1 MFPFIYCECIVDILC
16 CLFCFQFS
24 RYWID
29 TAVDYP
35 TPSPLLTENTI
46 CFIWYMYLWYTV
58 MKWLC
63 AANCSW
69 SINYK
74 YLWGY
79 LLNYIIWSE
88 NVHDI
93 TNTKWFS
100 FYFWPFLYFIKRKEG
115 FVDTLLS
122 VGDKCAWWIWTQLS
136 YTQQFIYQDF
146 WQVFTCML
154 HEPVYTISVQVQL
167 SVHIILWLLFS
178 YLLLDNN
185 NN

>member
-16 CLFCFQFS
+16 CWVCFQLLN
-24 RYWID
+24 RYCCWLPHPIL
-29 TAVDYP
+29 
-35 TPSPLLTENTI
+35 TPNWKYNLL
-46 CFIWYMYLWYTV
+46 YMV
-58 MKWLC
+58 HVFVIHCHEMKWLC

>member
-16 CLFCFQFS
+16 CWVCFQLLN
-24 RYWID
+24 RYCCWLPHPIL
-29 TAVDYP
+29 
-35 TPSPLLTENTI
+35 TPNWKYNLL
-46 CFIWYMYLWYTV
+46 YMV
-58 MKWLC
+58 HVFVIHCHEMKWLC

-100 FYFWPFLYFIKRKEG
+100 FYFWPFLYFTKRKEG

-136 YTQQFIYQDF
+136 YTQQFICLDF

-154 HEPVYTISVQVQL
+154 HEPVPGIYHKCPGTVICTHYTLITF
-167 SVHIILWLLFS
+167 LLFIVRQ
-178 YLLLDNN
+178 
-185 NN
+185 